1 MTTPATPLPENSP
14 PLLVDLDNCA
24 QEPIRIPGSIQPRG
38 ILLAVREIDF
48 TVIQTSANLTELID
62 EDATS
67 ALGKPLA
74 DVLGPVVAATI
85 RRATEAFGDLGER
98 NPLEVELEV
107 KGQPAQI
114 DAILHRVPGGSLLIE
129 LEFATGPRPFSFP
142 NTFLAVRSA
151 VADLNR
157 AASLTDLYDIT
168 AHAVQQLTGF
178 DRVMVYH
185 FDGEFNGEV
194 VAEAK
199 RDHLEP
205 FLGLHYPASDIP
217 AQARALYE
225 QNWIRLIADVGYQPV
240 PILPTLNPD
249 TGAPL
254 DLSLSTLRS
263 VSPVHIE
270 YLQNMGIRASMSISL
285 LRHGVLWGLIACHHY
300 GGPLVPPYGVRAAA
314 EFLGLTLSLRLVDR
328 EAEADLRARLAS
340 QEVLTSI
347 TAAIHTRDEPLTRSL
362 LESPSILDLVPADGV
377 AISAEG
383 QVVTF
388 GVVPDADAIAA
399 IAAWVRST
407 GQDLVATDSL
417 TNSSPLL
424 DVPPDSA
431 SGVLGVALPEEQYLM
446 WFRREAIQAVDW
458 SGDPR
463 TKKTVSTAGDAVR
476 LSPRKSF
483 DRWRE
488 VVRLR
493 SEPWTERERES
504 ASELRRHTV
513 ELLYSRSQ
521 RDLRLAEMLQRSL
534 LPERLPA
541 IPGWILSAHYQ
552 PAERGNVGGDWYDAF
567 TVRDGSLAVVL
578 GDVAGHGVAA
588 AGTMA
593 QLRNV
598 LRGHLFQ
605 TSSPEE
611 ALSRLN
617 EFIGVL
623 LPNSFATAFVAC
635 IDPVSGHVRAASAG
649 QLPPLIIRHS
659 PHAVEQSPVHT
670 SPPLCIAGTQ
680 FVSNEFD
687 LEPGSG
693 LVLYSDG
700 LIERRGEALDQSIDR
715 FARTLSRLDPLANAP
730 DIFSIAAQTQSFDDA
745 TVLAIWREPTTA

>member
-1 MTTPATPLPENSP
+1 MTESETTLPENSTTP
-14 PLLVDLDNCA
+14 LVDLDNCA

-62 EDATS
+62 APATT

-74 DVLGPVVAATI
+74 DVLGPVVAANI

-98 NPLEVELEV
+98 NPLDVKLEV
-107 KGQPAQI
+107 DGKSLQF
-114 DAILHRVPGGSLLIE
+114 DAILHRAPGGTLLIE
-129 LEFATGPRPFSFP
+129 LEIAVGPRPFSFP

-157 AASLTDLYDIT
+157 AASLPDLYDIT

-178 DRVMVYH
+178 DRVMVYR
-185 FDGEFNGEV
+185 FDEEFNGEV
-194 VAEAK
+194 VAEVK

-205 FLGLHYPASDIP
+205 FLGLHFPESDIP

-225 QNWIRLIADVGYQPV
+225 QNWIRLIADVGYKPV
-240 PILPTLNPD
+240 PILPALNPD

-263 VSPVHIE
+263 VSPIHIE
-270 YLQNMGIRASMSISL
+270 YLQNMGTSASMSISL

-314 EFLGLTLSLRLVDR
+314 EFLGLTLSLRLIDR
-328 EAEADLRARLAS
+328 ADEADLRARLAS
-340 QEVLTSI
+340 QEMLTSI
-347 TAAIHTRDEPLTRSL
+347 TAAIHINDEPLTRSL
-362 LESPSILDLVPADGV
+362 LTSPSLLDLIPADGV

-383 QVVTF
+383 QTVTY
-388 GVVPDADAIAA
+388 GRVPDADAIAA
-399 IAAWVRST
+399 IAEWVRST
-407 GQDLVATDSL
+407 GHDLVATDSL
-417 TNSSPLL
+417 SASSTQF
-424 DVPPDSA
+424 DVPPELA
-431 SGVLGVALPEEQYLM
+431 SGVLGMALPEGQYLL

-463 TKKTVSTAGDAVR
+463 TKMTVPTDGIGVR

-493 SEPWTERERES
+493 SEPWTEREREL

-534 LPERLPA
+534 LPDRLPE
-541 IPGWILSAHYQ
+541 IPGWVVSAHYE

-567 TVRDGSLAVVL
+567 TVGDGRLAVVL
-578 GDVAGHGVAA
+578 GDVAGHGLTA

-598 LRGHLFQ
+598 LRGHLFH
-605 TSSPEE
+605 TSSPVE

-617 EFIGVL
+617 EFIEVL

-635 IDPVSGHVRAASAG
+635 IDPISGHVTAASAG
-649 QLPPLIIRHS
+649 QLPPLIISHG
-659 PHAVEQSPVHT
+659 PYALQQAPVHV
-670 SPPLCIAGTQ
+670 SPPLCISGAQ
-680 FVSNEFD
+680 FISNEFD

-700 LIERRGEALDQSIDR
+700 LVERRGEALDQSIDR
-715 FARTLSRLDPLANAP
+715 FARTLGSIDPLAEARA
-730 DIFSIAAQTQSFDDA
+730 IFSLAAQTQSFDDA
-745 TVLAIWREPTTA
+745 TVLAIWRQPMLA